1 MHVVRW
7 TLALAACSSEPGGSD
22 LPTDAGPRPLG
33 TLEVITVPAGP
44 GTDPDGYRLELNG
57 VVFGAMTSAD
67 TLLVGNLPEAEYA
80 VGLAGVAAHCDNGG
94 ANPRS
99 GRPHHPSDLSG
110 EVWTGRP
117 VRFRRSTQV
126 LNCCISAVRRVAP

>member
-22 LPTDAGPRPLG
+22 QPTHAGPPPRG

-99 GRPHHPSDLSG
+99 IGVAGGRTTRVIFQVKCGPGDQSG
-110 EVWTGRP
+110 SAARL
-117 VRFRRSTQV
+117 RS
-126 LNCCISAVRRVAP
+126 